1 MNDTIIRDFIYMD
14 KDRLYSLYSQAFEG
28 VIEAFIESYS
38 SSLQSEEN
46 NKNPIKGQTLETQ
59 VAEASTKT
67 ENKILYDHM
76 YNLLE
81 RKLSNVTFN
90 INSNENISI
99 NDLKNK
105 QLIKVTGKAIIQD
118 YDRLKLYSEKFND
131 LGKILAYSTYSS
143 LSQTNKKTSNI
154 NNVNDLA
161 KKLGLQV
168 DKTLLDNI
176 KTLTEF
182 FNKDGYDI
190 IISASNSTKILYRG
204 IINKK
209 YLRVHPDM
217 LRTLYGDEPPMEWTL
232 VGMITYIPAFDADNN
247 LLKESTN
254 NNLSISDAY
263 QTMFQS
269 YREIERTFFE
279 GNEIKKIHI
288 APIAIYTET
297 QHIV

>member
-1 MNDTIIRDFIYMD
+1 MD

-232 VGMITYIPAFDADNN
+232 VGMITYIPALDADNN

-279 GNEIKKIHI
+279 GNEIKKDSYCSYCYIHRNATYSLKKI
-288 APIAIYTET
+288 
-297 QHIV
+297 